1 MNQHMMK
8 GYFMKKTILY
18 ICLLICLCACQNK
31 SDNVTESALENK
43 DINYKITKLA
53 KLEFDGGFMPEL
65 TNCDTERV
73 YGMML
78 NGSEFSLEANTN
90 NLFVLENDKLKS
102 FPLVDA
108 PCVADHIMIKDQLY
122 YMTSTEADNERS
134 FALYKYKDG
143 NYDEFIYRFYDET
156 NAQLKR
162 FGSTFLIITQ
172 NQERIDVKR
181 YSDDGIIQ
189 MAVIKTDG
197 ELSGVTDIDIYKTS
211 LFLTVKNDQGSAVY
225 EIDAE
230 TGDIINQLKDQPF
243 DNFVISDDYIAV
255 YNGNKEIIYNR
266 SFQPQRTYQLPKA
279 ITTADYFDDN
289 DGIGV
294 LTDSDNNIMI
304 RTYQNDNCY
313 QITSDKEA
321 VLKDLTVR
329 FIGKT
334 SLIATTAENDIYK
347 IEFEIND

>member
-1 MNQHMMK
+1 MK
-8 GYFMKKTILY
+8 RTILY

-31 SDNVTESALENK
+31 SDKVTETALKNK

-53 KLEFDGGFMPEL
+53 KIDPDGSFMPEI
-65 TNCDTERV
+65 TNGDTDRV

-78 NGSEFSLEANTN
+78 NGSEFSLKTNTN

-102 FPLVDA
+102 FPLVEA
-108 PCVADHIMIKDQLY
+108 PCVADHIMIKNQLY
-122 YMTSTEADNERS
+122 YMTSTEADNEYS

-143 NYDEFIYRFYDET
+143 NYDEFIHRFYNET

-189 MAVIKTDG
+189 MATVKTDG

-211 LFLTVKNDQGSAVY
+211 LFLTVENDQGCAVY
-225 EIDAE
+225 EIDVE

-243 DNFVISDDYIAV
+243 DDFVISNDYIAV
-255 YNGNKEIIYNR
+255 YSGNKEMIYNR

-279 ITTADYFDDN
+279 VTTADYFDDN

-313 QITSDKEA
+313 QITSDKET

-329 FIGKT
+329 YIGKT
-334 SLIATTAENDIYK
+334 SLIATTSENDIYK